1 MKGRIAV
8 LKLGFSKP
16 ANDSKPDTKNKRNA
30 KTKWT
35 RNWTIVINPKIICE
49 LKNLCREQ
57 FIAII
62 QLSSVRLSSQE
73 NNCQKMNERITIYWE
88 NGEFPSFVP
97 KSKQARRE
105 FCDLH
110 ERMELSKNQLNNMLE
125 QWAAKYGISEQFKL
139 DFDEDAYYENVYRD
153 IFKSKIDRYVRA
165 RPEIYHILLKIFNL
179 LGDKDT
185 AIEVINK
192 KINELLNRLPAR
204 KWIQILRIWSVL
216 NEEAIKESE
225 TGLFGTQA
233 RSISDKIEWSCHI

>member
-1 MKGRIAV
+1 MNGNCNKELMLLILLV
-8 LKLGFSKP
+8 LFVPTTYSTMIP
-16 ANDSKPDTKNKRNA
+16 
-30 KTKWT
+30 
-35 RNWTIVINPKIICE
+35 
-49 LKNLCREQ
+49 
-57 FIAII
+57 F
-62 QLSSVRLSSQE
+62 LSTLRCSQD
-73 NNCQKMNERITIYWE
+73 WE
-88 NGEFPSFVP
+88 NGQLPSFVP

-225 TGLFGTQA
+225 TYLENEKKSIKEKKNNHLFMML
-233 RSISDKIEWSCHI
+233 DPLFK